1 MIARDELFN
10 PLDPEVLKDPYPV
23 YRRLRERHPVY
34 WHEQLH
40 CWVLTRYADCASV
53 LRDSNI
59 FANDFRRIG
68 IPTPPP
74 LLSLQTLDPP
84 EQTPLRNFAVS
95 ALRAQDFPA
104 LERDAAATAE
114 RLLEEAA
121 SRDAIDF
128 VHDFAD
134 PFTLDTI
141 SRLLGVE
148 PPETGETWARLNDDL
163 DRSMDAGLVPG
174 SEEAGLEARAVFS
187 AFVAGWLAA
196 GPKSGI
202 VRYILD
208 NRDGAEVSDEVL
220 INSVRAFWHAGFE
233 VPSRFLGNAM
243 LALLSY
249 PGALAAFRRA
259 ESLDQ
264 AVEELVRYAGPV
276 QAVSRACTQEVR
288 LNGQRIRKGDI
299 VIVFI
304 AAANRDPEQF
314 DDPDELVLSRRATPN
329 LGFGKGAHSCLG
341 LQVARM
347 EARVVISTFLRLH
360 PDLRLAGEPV
370 PRANATLRGLA
381 SLPVALAP
389 SSVPAGAR

>member
-10 PLDPEVLKDPYPV
+10 PLDPEVLKDPYTI
-23 YRRLRERHPVY
+23 YRRLRESHPVY

-53 LRDSNI
+53 LRDSNL

-74 LLSLQTLDPP
+74 VLSLQSLDPP

-95 ALRAQDFPA
+95 ALRAQDLSA
-104 LERDAAATAE
+104 LERDTAAIAE
-114 RLLEEAA
+114 QLLEELAL
-121 SRDAIDF
+121 RDTIDF

-134 PFTLDTI
+134 PFTLKTI
-141 SRLLGVE
+141 SRLLGVD
-148 PPETGETWARLNDDL
+148 PPQTGETWVRLNDDL
-163 DRSMDAGLVPG
+163 DRSMDSGLVPG
-174 SEEAGLEARAVFS
+174 TEQAGLEARAVFS
-187 AFVAGWLAA
+187 ALVAGWLAS
-196 GPKSGI
+196 GPKRGLL
-202 VRYILD
+202 RYILD
-208 NRDGAEVSDEVL
+208 NRDRANVSDEIL

-243 LALLSY
+243 LALLRH
-249 PGALAAFRRA
+249 PGAMAGLRRA
-259 ESLDQ
+259 ESLDL

-276 QAVSRACTQEVR
+276 QAVSRACTQDAR
-288 LNGQRIRKGDI
+288 LNGQRIEKGNV

-314 DDPDELVLSRRATPN
+314 DDPDELVLSRRASPN

-347 EARVVISTFLRLH
+347 EARVVISTFLRRY

-381 SLPVALAP
+381 TLPVAL
-389 SSVPAGAR
+389 SRG